1 MEGSEVLEAREHG
14 VGVQI
19 SGRSSLVRRSWLGF
33 RSPETEVSDPE
44 SFMFD
49 AVALEAVRVRC

>member
-1 MEGSEVLEAREHG
+1 MLEAREHG

-19 SGRSSLVRRSWLGF
+19 SGRSSQVRRSCLGF

-44 SFMFD
+44 TFMHD
-49 AVALEAVRVRC
+49 AAALEAVRVRC

>member
-1 MEGSEVLEAREHG
+1 MLEAREHG

-19 SGRSSLVRRSWLGF
+19 SGRSSQVRRSWLGF

-44 SFMFD
+44 TFMHD
-49 AVALEAVRVRC
+49 AAALEAVRVRC